1 MGLTKYLAGDL
12 DFYGIITKS
21 KAPCIYNSVLD
32 PFFKILFIILSLYRY
47 RLKIHQTMGVSVSS
61 FDCCGTCCLCSYNKI
76 WLLKPHLSSQW
87 QSLICVTVTRDKDV
101 WLNHLPSS
109 SICCVLNS
117 CRHLKP
123 DSFFYFAD
131 PFFSAAKD
139 FELQCFVLLVHGW
152 SAALCCRVCGFPEFY
167 LQCTSRLPSLPWSRT
182 LISEWLVKAKI

>member
-21 KAPCIYNSVLD
+21 KAPCIYNRMFSWVLD
-32 PFFKILFIILSLYRY
+32 PFFKNFFIILSLYRY

-109 SICCVLNS
+109 SICRVLNS

-123 DSFFYFAD
+123 DSFFILLTH
-131 PFFSAAKD
+131 FS
-139 FELQCFVLLVHGW
+139 LQQRILNYSV
-152 SAALCCRVCGFPEFY
+152 LCCLSMGGVQLCVVEFVVSQSFICSALHDSQVCRGQELWF
-167 LQCTSRLPSLPWSRT
+167 LSDL
-182 LISEWLVKAKI
+182 